1 MPSMD
6 VERVRLWFEQE
17 KRSFP
22 WREKPSPYA
31 VWVSEVMLQQTQ
43 ASVVV
48 PYFQRWMARFPTIA
62 SLAKTDYSEVI
73 KLWEGLGYY
82 SRARHL
88 HEAAQQIVENHRGE
102 LPRDRDSLAK
112 IKGIGPYTQGAIL
125 SFAFHQKAAAVD
137 GNVLRVIARYFLVEE
152 EIESAKAQIAELV
165 GSILPDREPWVVM
178 EGLIELGAQICRKKP
193 LCDECPLKGS
203 CLAKLHKQT
212 EILPLRKK
220 REKITLLQR
229 AVAILFCGDEMLLGR
244 VEGKKVMAGLYEFP
258 YIEIAHAADAEK
270 HAEKLVR
277 EWNMKG
283 KCVGSLT
290 PVSHSFTRYSARLYP
305 TLWRVE
311 RKMAVDNFAWI
322 KRDKVAALPFSSGHK
337 KLLLRVADAHFAH

>member
-1 MPSMD
+1 MD
-6 VERVRLWFEQE
+6 VEKVRLWFEQE

-22 WREKPSPYA
+22 WREKPSPYG

-43 ASVVV
+43 AVVVV
-48 PYFQRWMARFPTIA
+48 PYFNRWMARFPTIA
-62 SLAKTDYSEVI
+62 ALARAESSEVL

-88 HEAAQQIVENHRGE
+88 HEAAKQILENHGGK
-102 LPRDRDSLAK
+102 LPSNPDALAK
-112 IKGIGPYTQGAIL
+112 IKGIGPYTRGAIL

-137 GNVLRVIARYFLVEE
+137 GNVLRVMARYFLVEE
-152 EIESAKAQIAELV
+152 EIESAKAKITELV
-165 GSILPDREPWVVM
+165 EAILPDKEPWVVM

-193 LCDECPLKGS
+193 LCHECPLKGS
-203 CLAKLHKQT
+203 CLAKLHKQA

-229 AVAILFCGDEMLLGR
+229 AVAILFCGDELFLGR

-258 YIEIAHAADAEK
+258 YIEIEHADVAEK

-283 KCVGSLT
+283 QCVGSLA

-311 RKMAVDNFAWI
+311 RKMAVENFEWI
-322 KRDKVAALPFSSGHK
+322 KRDKVATLPFSSGHR
-337 KLLLRVADAHFAH
+337 KLLHGLADAHFAH